1 VYLASLKEVP
11 RRVRHRGSEPA
22 VQIIRSLIV
31 GVPNL
36 IVIVS
41 LDDDFYA
48 EGFIPSAARVSV
60 PEIGA
65 FQAINP
71 KSGLNALG

>member
-1 VYLASLKEVP
+1 M
-11 RRVRHRGSEPA
+11 
-22 VQIIRSLIV
+22 QIIRSVIV
-31 GVPNL
+31 GVPIL

-41 LDDDFYA
+41 LDDDFQA
-48 EGFIPSAARVSV
+48 EGFIRSGARVSV

-71 KSGLNALG
+71 KSGLNALDDAGLKTGMETATRCNLN